1 MFVARTSKQKYK
13 KGGKPFG
20 GNKEG
25 KRKNEKNEKEGFIIF
40 TMNCNPE
47 MDRKEIPNSLVNK
60 FLIPALKFIHGFTIL
75 I

>member
-40 TMNCNPE
+40 TMNCNPG
-47 MDRKEIPNSLVNK
+47 N
-60 FLIPALKFIHGFTIL
+60 G
-75 I
+75 